1 MIAVRVLLKA
11 TKEPLKRIP
20 VIIHVDAE
28 DKDIGPV
35 FTDRSGVANFDLHSN
50 SGKILVSGVERYHG
64 RLDGEILIALWSVTE
79 SADDSTGTPG
89 EFPSGSNAYPGMTM
103 HRFVVEGRTT
113 ATESEGYL
121 INPDD
126 WSESFVK
133 ARAAQE
139 GLRLTGE
146 HWEIIR
152 FLRDYYAKHGRQ
164 ASVREMIKHFRTVWD
179 QQRGSNHYL
188 HSLFPGGGPQKQG
201 NRLAGLLRTKGEH

>member
-20 VIIHVDAE
+20 VIIHMDAE

-35 FTDRSGVANFDLHSN
+35 FTDRSGVANFDLRSN

-79 SADDSTGTPG
+79 SANDSTGTPG

-103 HRFVVEGRTT
+103 HRFDVEGRTIET
-113 ATESEGYL
+113 DSEGYL

-126 WSESFVK
+126 WSEAFVK
-133 ARAAQE
+133 ALAAEE

-201 NRLAGLLRTKGEH
+201 NRLGGLLRTKGEH

>member
-20 VIIHVDAE
+20 VIIHMDAE

-35 FTDRSGVANFDLHSN
+35 FTDRSGVANFDLRSN

-79 SADDSTGTPG
+79 SANDSTGTPG
-89 EFPSGSNAYPGMTM
+89 EFPSGSNAYAGMTM
-103 HRFVVEGRTT
+103 HRFDVEGRTIET
-113 ATESEGYL
+113 DSEGYL

-126 WSESFVK
+126 WSEAFVK
-133 ARAAQE
+133 VLAAEE

-201 NRLAGLLRTKGEH
+201 NRLGGLLRTKGEH